1 MSGILPAGKTPATR
15 VNPRILL
22 FYGMPKV
29 GKTTEMA
36 KLEGNLILD
45 AERGTELID
54 AMRIPINSISGPTT
68 MTETGEVAFTS
79 ISTVIAEVMQR
90 GLDEFNNTGQKPK
103 PPYKYITMDTI
114 DKLEEMCEVTATAKY
129 KDTAMGKSFAGN
141 SVIELPN
148 GAGYYHLRNEVL
160 LQVGNLARICEHL
173 ILVSHVKDKVLN
185 KGGVD
190 VSSMDISLTGK
201 LGQIVAA
208 QCDVIGYM
216 YREPKKP
223 LMVSFETQ
231 ENTTMG
237 ARVPRLAGL
246 RVPFDWNTIFI

>member
-15 VNPRILL
+15 LNPRILL

-54 AMRIPINSISGPTT
+54 AMRIPINSISGSTT

-79 ISTVIAEVMQR
+79 IDSVVYEIMKQAQE
-90 GLDEFNNTGQKPK
+90 EFVATGKKPK
-103 PPYKYITMDTI
+103 PPYKYITMDTV

-129 KDTAMGKSFAGN
+129 KSTAMGKSFDGK

-160 LQVGNLARICEHL
+160 LQISNLSRICEHL

-185 KGGVD
+185 KGGID